1 MTQVQLAIR
10 IHHKSQ
16 DVSALEGHQDSAHG
30 PELLSVNQ
38 GLRVIGEVAG
48 PKGTGVAGRHP
59 VGQRSRARS
68 VGLVNLDKNGL
79 IDPKGSAG
87 ENQSPL
93 LPGVLQAGHS
103 LVIKDFDVGSPEV
116 VEAEVALELG
126 REEVGVL
133 GIEGFCGMGQVVAV
147 TWKLSSCRLRSHR
160 LTERRVSSVSRRSDG
175 RRMAVK
181 ERGRRQS
188 GGMISLSVGKDK
200 RKQNRYRFAE
210 SDNIQE
216 SAKRYRFD

>member
-1 MTQVQLAIR
+1 MHAGAGPVVTQVQLAIR

-133 GIEGFCGMGQVVAV
+133 GIEGVLRDGAGGGRHVEALLLQVEVTQADREARVLCLPPQRWPADGGEGAGPQAVRRNDFTVCGEGQE
-147 TWKLSSCRLRSHR
+147 K
-160 LTERRVSSVSRRSDG
+160 
-175 RRMAVK
+175 
-181 ERGRRQS
+181 
-188 GGMISLSVGKDK
+188 
-200 RKQNRYRFAE
+200 
-210 SDNIQE
+210 
-216 SAKRYRFD
+216 AK